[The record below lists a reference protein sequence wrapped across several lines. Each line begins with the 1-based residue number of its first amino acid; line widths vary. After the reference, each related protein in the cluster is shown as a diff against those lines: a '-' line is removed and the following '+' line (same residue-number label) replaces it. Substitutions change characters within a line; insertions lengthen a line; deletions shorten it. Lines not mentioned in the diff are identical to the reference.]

1 MQTDFDNRYPVMR
14 SDLVDSA
21 GAFNGS
27 DMYYKEEDYL
37 ELLAAYKELKFRMG
51 GLEK

>member
-14 SDLVDSA
+14 SDLVDGA
-21 GAFNGS
+21 GAFNGC
-27 DMYYKEEDYL
+27 DMYYKEDYL
-37 ELLAAYKELKFRMG
+37 ELLAAYKELKFRME

>member
-1 MQTDFDNRYPVMR
+1 MESDFDSVYPVMR
-14 SDLVDSA
+14 SDIADGA
-21 GAFNGS
+21 GAFNGC

-37 ELLAAYKELKFRMG
+37 ELLAAYKELKFRME